1 MNPPDPT
8 LMLAL
13 VVALV
18 LMLPLMAAWRRRGP
32 RSTPRRAPDSAMS
45 DRFEPQAVRVMTTAE
60 RQAHALLQKALP
72 NAMVLAQV
80 PFTRFL
86 KVNGSQQIWL
96 QQAAGL
102 SADLLLCDACTRV
115 LAVVDVRSARISEGS
130 RKRHERKAR
139 LLKAAG
145 IRLLCWQEDALPDV
159 AMIRS
164 QLAASHPT
172 STASATADLLHHE
185 HVAHGVEARAVD
197 PGGRSPGDGRRRLR
211 RGSDGAGAQRAVRRT
226 GARSAAAVA
235 SLRPWSISRAARA
248 QTRAHPRSADPRAS
262 RPRR

>member
-172 STASATADLLHHE
+172 STATAT
-185 HVAHGVEARAVD
+185 
-197 PGGRSPGDGRRRLR
+197 PSQP
-211 RGSDGAGAQRAVRRT
+211 ST
-226 GARSAAAVA
+226 
-235 SLRPWSISRAARA
+235 ISRPAPLIPVAEA
-248 QTRAHPRSADPRAS
+248 LEMADDDYAEGAMEPVPSALFDELAPDLPLPS
-262 RPRR
+262 RR

>member
-1 MNPPDPT
+1 
-8 LMLAL
+8 
-13 VVALV
+13 
-18 LMLPLMAAWRRRGP
+18 
-32 RSTPRRAPDSAMS
+32 
-45 DRFEPQAVRVMTTAE
+45 MTTAE

-86 KVNGSQQIWL
+86 KVNGSPADL
-96 QQAAGL
+96 AAAGRRPERRPAAVRCL
-102 SADLLLCDACTRV
+102 HPRAGGGGCEAPASAKA
-115 LAVVDVRSARISEGS
+115 AA
-130 RKRHERKAR
+130 KRHERKAR

-172 STASATADLLHHE
+172 STVSATPSQPSTLSRPAPLIPVAEALEMADDDYAE
-185 HVAHGVEARAVD
+185 
-197 PGGRSPGDGRRRLR
+197 GDGT
-211 RGSDGAGAQRAVRRT
+211 GAQRAVRRT

-235 SLRPWSISRAARA
+235 SLSLGRSVEQQARANSRASKVC
-248 QTRAHPRSADPRAS
+248 RSPS
-262 RPRR
+262 FSPTPMK